1 VKLFLDANILFTAAY
16 SKQGIISRTLF
27 RLAEAGRCSLITSAY
42 TADEARR
49 NLAVKA
55 QTALPEFR
63 KLLEAAAIVREP
75 APAVVARM
83 KQLPLAEK
91 DAPIMAAA
99 VEFGSDILVTGDRR
113 DFGHLFGLE
122 VEGVLVLNPADTLDR
137 VMSEVK
143 R

>member
-1 VKLFLDANILFTAAY
+1 MKLFLAANILFTAAY
-16 SKQGIISRTLF
+16 SERGISRTLF
-27 RLAEAGRCSLITSAY
+27 RLAGAGRCSLITSAY
-42 TADEARR
+42 AADEARR

-55 QTALPEFR
+55 PTVLPEFG
-63 KLLEAAAIVREP
+63 KLIETANLVREP
-75 APAVVARM
+75 APAVIVRM
-83 KQLPLAEK
+83 NHLPLAEK

-99 VEFGSDILVTGDRR
+99 VECGADILVTGDRR

-137 VMSEVK
+137 VMSGDK